1 MPSVQM
7 LPAKPKVVQTR
18 GCDGLRQGV
27 SDLKSSRVVK
37 DDIDRALPDI
47 ISNTVKISDGLR
59 QVVSDLKSSR
69 ITEEDIDRAL
79 PESVSNTGIQ
89 TTTGSDVELESNDIV
104 SNALE
109 LDNTVLGVCDGAEDD
124 GGDVLEKVTPSLSA
138 YSNKLSEQ
146 LRSVVRGS
154 VRRVKL
160 PYAVVVVAS
169 QWPCWLIPVLSLR
182 LPLAGAFF
190 PRHLHSLFKA
200 PTRWSA
206 PKLMSSWAT
215 YEDFLTTRL
224 PDVPLIILASGQGG
238 KLSEVLA
245 RVKNHKGVFMFAM
258 QTPFLKSKPKDTRR
272 FWYKMRK
279 LVASHDVQGST
290 VVHADYGGATSAG
303 HQVFHRNVP
312 SHGFQP
318 SACVPRVL
326 KHLLNSA
333 SRGRFEVIE
342 APPPIDGDVAHAP
355 LVVDQLLRQEGLLDM
370 YHRMRFVACPSVFA
384 KTKWVKRM
392 LTSYELLRAFDMP
405 ITMDAKLLPKCSGAV
420 LPFGIEDSLSPL
432 VITSILSRVWGVT
445 GGSCGAGTRV
455 SVANVIDATAPQ
467 VDSVQDSKLEHELGR
482 IGRGLEVESEMSTLS
497 EPGVENFVNSD
508 SGDDI
513 VGPPRTV
520 VVDLTKQEESD
531 SIDSNA
537 PGQDITATPSQ
548 DRIDQMKLQH
558 DLAKAVKSDNAEVPI
573 HLWDAKICRGP
584 VSSKQANSLNVLRS
598 FFLRIYRK
606 RLWRDCRRLLCKNHG
621 KRWCKL
627 RRQGNSKLRSDL
639 DAMRDILWR
648 TSLNSWFEYPGGSRL
663 LYWRFPTKY
672 QRQAKDGVP
681 IYFIEDGPTSM
692 RAQMN
697 MSPEET
703 AVLREKILKVI
714 QKRYLVVPDEKLKSV
729 ISYFGV
735 PKGVIDG
742 IIQDWRIVYHAGA
755 NGLNDKVWAPSFWL
769 PGVNS
774 LIRML
779 DLTSVMED
787 RDIGEMFLNFE
798 LHPMVRKFAGV
809 DVGPLGFTKEEC
821 ASRWLCWVKNLM
833 GFKPSPYNSIKMNLI
848 AEEVIR
854 GDRHDLSNA
863 FQWKEVI
870 LNLPGTETYNPG
882 KAWIA
887 KVREDGTLASDFAT
901 FVDDQRLAASG
912 SERMDEAG
920 HALSSREAY
929 LGIQDA
935 LRKLR
940 AAGGTFYPGAW
951 AGVVVFNDEKLGLV
965 VLTSQEKWD
974 RLKSICSKWLMRLEA
989 SELDLDHTE
998 LRSDKGFMVHV
1009 TQAYPSMKPY
1019 MKGFHLSME
1028 TWRGGRDAEG
1038 WKLPDKGWDPHQ
1050 LESVVEDEMEEES
1063 VAYISKAIKDNVD
1076 AAVVPSG
1083 PESGITRAVP
1093 RFAPDLKALLKLAD
1107 GDKPAL
1113 RIVRSKVVFTA
1124 YYGFGDASSGG
1135 FGATVE
1141 RADGVHG
1148 RFGLWGKD
1156 ADDKSSNYREL
1167 RNLVETV
1174 EEEASEGHLSNVEL
1188 WLFTDNSTAE
1198 SCYYKGSSTSPLLHE
1213 LILRLRK
1220 VEIDIGFRLYMVHVS
1235 GTRMIAQGTDGLSRG
1250 MLLEGVLTG
1259 KSMLGYID
1267 LAKGSIERYPPLL
1280 DFVRSWSERPNLE
1293 VLTAEQ
1299 WFVEAHGIIG
1309 GKRDHHGVWIP
1320 DHASNGQFYLWA
1332 PPPVVADVCLEE
1344 CLKAVH
1350 KRRDAFHVFML
1361 PRLFTPAWTRL
1372 FHKLCDFVAVIPVG
1386 STHWPTDMHEPL
1398 WIGFSL
1404 PFIRHHPWALRG
1416 TPLLVDL
1423 GRQLREVLSSGE
1435 KDGGDILRKLL
1446 RTSRRITGLSKRV
1459 ARGMLRMPG
1468 EGTVPNEGARGLS
1481 GQPVVQTGSA

>member
-1 MPSVQM
+1 MPSVQI
-7 LPAKPKVVQTR
+7 LSVKPKVVQIR
-18 GCDGLRQGV
+18 GCKGLRQDV
-27 SDLKSSRVVK
+27 SVLKSSRIVV
-37 DDIDRALPDI
+37 DDMDRALPDT
-47 ISNTVKISDGLR
+47 ISNVVQISECDGLR

-69 ITEEDIDRAL
+69 ITEDDMDRAL
-79 PESVSNTGIQ
+79 PESVSNTGGQ
-89 TTTGSDVELESNDIV
+89 SSAGSDAELEGNEVNSN
-104 SNALE
+104 SLE
-109 LDNTVLGVCDGAEDD
+109 LDTTVCDSAEYAV
-124 GGDVLEKVTPSLSA
+124 GDVREGQSVH
-138 YSNKLSEQ
+138 Q
-146 LRSVVRGS
+146 LQSVVRRS
-154 VRRVKL
+154 VHRIKL

-190 PRHLHSLFKA
+190 PRHLHALFKA
-200 PTRWSA
+200 PTSWS
-206 PKLMSSWAT
+206 PPRLMTKWAT
-215 YEDFLTTRL
+215 YEDFLSATL
-224 PDVPLIILASGQGG
+224 PDMPLIVLASGQGG
-238 KLSEVLA
+238 KLNEVLA
-245 RVKNHKGVFMFAM
+245 RIKHHKSVFMFAM

-272 FWYKMRK
+272 FWYRMRK
-279 LVASHDVQGST
+279 LVSSRDVQGST
-290 VVHADYGGATSAG
+290 VVHADFGGATSAG
-303 HQVFHRNVP
+303 HQIFHRNVA
-312 SHGFQP
+312 SRGLHP

-333 SRGRFEVIE
+333 SKGKFEAME
-342 APPPIDGDVAHAP
+342 TPPPIDGDLPRAP
-355 LVVDQLLRQEGLLDM
+355 VVVDQLLRQEGLLDM
-370 YHRMRFVACPSVFA
+370 YHRMRLVACPSVFS
-384 KTKWVKRM
+384 KTKWVKRL
-392 LTSYELLRAFDMP
+392 LTPYELLRAFDIP
-405 ITMDAKLLPKCSGAV
+405 ITMDAVLLPKCSGAV
-420 LPFGIEDSLSPL
+420 LPFGIEDSVSPL
-432 VITSILSRVWGVT
+432 VITSILSRLWGVT
-445 GGSCGAGTRV
+445 GGLSGAGTRV
-455 SVANVIDATAPQ
+455 SVANVIGATVPQ
-467 VDSVQDSKLEHELGR
+467 VDSVQDSRLNHELR
-482 IGRGLEVESEMSTLS
+482 SIGHGLEMESDMSTIS
-497 EPGVENFVNSD
+497 EPEDVGYSDTSDSEEDTSDSEEDNFTDSN
-508 SGDDI
+508 SGDD
-513 VGPPRTV
+513 V
-520 VVDLTKQEESD
+520 V
-531 SIDSNA
+531 A
-537 PGQDITATPSQ
+537 PHGTATPSQ

-558 DLAKAVKSDNAEVPI
+558 DLAKAVKSDDAEVPV
-573 HLWDAKICRGP
+573 HLWNAKICRGP
-584 VSSKQANSLNVLRS
+584 VSAEQAKSLDVLRS

-606 RLWRDCRRLLCKNHG
+606 RLWRDCKRLLHKNHG
-621 KRWCKL
+621 KKWCKM
-627 RRQGNSKLRSDL
+627 RRQGNSKLNGDL

-648 TSLNSWFEYPGGSRL
+648 ASLNSWFEYPGGSRL

-672 QRQAKDGVP
+672 QKQARDGVP
-681 IYFIEDGPTSM
+681 VYFIEEGPTSM

-854 GDRHDLSNA
+854 GDRHDIANA
-863 FQWKEVI
+863 FQWERVV
-870 LNLPGTETYNPG
+870 LNLPGTDTYDPG
-882 KAWIA
+882 KAWIV
-887 KVREDGTLASDFAT
+887 KVREDGTIASDFAT

-912 SERMDEAG
+912 SKRMTEAG

-974 RLKSICSKWLMRLEA
+974 RLKSICNKWLTRLQA
-989 SELDLDHTE
+989 GELELDHTE

-1009 TQAYPSMKPY
+1009 TQAYPGMKPY
-1019 MKGFHLSME
+1019 MKGFHLSTE
-1028 TWRGGRDAEG
+1028 TWRGGRDADG

-1063 VAYISKAIKDNVD
+1063 MSYLSRAIKDNAA

-1093 RFAPDLKALLKLAD
+1093 RLAPDLKALLKLAD

-1113 RIVRSKVVFTA
+1113 RVVRSKVVFTA

-1148 RFGLWGKD
+1148 RFGLWGQD

-1174 EEEASEGHLSNVEL
+1174 EEEASEGQLSNVEL

-1220 VEIDIGFRLYMVHVS
+1220 VEIDIGFRLYMVHVA

-1267 LAKGSIERYPPLL
+1267 LAKGAIDRHPPLL
-1280 DFVRSWSERPNLE
+1280 NFVRSWSECPNLE

-1299 WFVEAHGIIG
+1299 WFVEGHGIVG

-1320 DHASNGQFYLWA
+1320 EHASNGQFYLWA

-1350 KRRDAFHVFML
+1350 KRRDAFHIFLL

-1416 TPLLVDL
+1416 TPLLVEL
-1423 GRQLREVLSSGE
+1423 GGRLREVLSSGE

-1459 ARGMLRMPG
+1459 ARGVLRMPG
-1468 EGTVPNEGARGLS
+1468 EGTVSNEGTRGLS
-1481 GQPVVQTGSA
+1481 RQPMVQTGGA